1 MSLTHSKVAR
11 SAWLFAFLA
20 VAGPRLVRAQEVAL
34 AGIAHAAFRVSDV
47 QKSRE
52 FYLKLGFQQAFEFGD
67 EGKTSVSYIKIND
80 QQFVELYQR
89 KDDAQPLGLL
99 HVCFESRDLNALH
112 DAYVARGLSPTAV
125 RKAHA
130 GNLLSVLH
138 DPGGQTIEFTQYLPG
153 SLHSQQKGKLLGAQR
168 VSDRILR
175 VKELVKDIQP
185 EQDFYASRLG
195 FEQAEAKPVLLRLPG
210 DSGEE
215 IELARSAA
223 GQKSGI
229 VLGVESVGHLTE
241 RLHGLGIAAH
251 RDDGGVAITDP
262 DGNVVLFVASPGG
275 PKKD

>member
-1 MSLTHSKVAR
+1 MSLIHSKATR
-11 SAWLFAFLA
+11 TAWLLAFL
-20 VAGPRLVRAQEVAL
+20 VVVSPRLVRAQEVAL

-67 EGKTSVSYIKIND
+67 GGKTSVSYIKIND

-138 DPGGQTIEFTQYLPG
+138 DPEGQTIEFTQYLPG

-168 VSDRILR
+168 VSERILR
-175 VKELVKDIQP
+175 VQELVKDVQP

-215 IELARSAA
+215 IELARSTA

-229 VLGVESVGHLTE
+229 VFAVESVGQITE
-241 RLHGLGIAAH
+241 KLHGLGIASH
-251 RDDGGVAITDP
+251 REDGGVAITDP
-262 DGNVVLFVASPGG
+262 DGNVVLFVASPPAPRKG
-275 PKKD
+275 